1 MPVLLRAV
9 GRVRIFICLYDKD
22 WRKFDAK
29 RVIQHTG
36 QSVGVCPKL
45 EQIQGGKVS
54 DKALSI
60 SQIEG
65 DPNTIRFPAGRD
77 AEPLD
82 EQRIRSEVIDSME
95 QGVIVWSDCGVC
107 ELVNSRYYRLM
118 GEGRDYLHVGMRRS
132 DYFDGLVRRG
142 DATPEMVERLEASLN
157 ARQPF
162 SIERQ
167 AGSGAMVAVYI
178 RPMQSGGHVVTY
190 TDITETK
197 KSQEAL
203 SRAMERAE
211 TAERNARESLAQ
223 EQERRSETRA
233 LSELS
238 DWLQCCKSIDELYEI
253 VRQAMGSMFAGSSG
267 QLFIYSNSRDV
278 LDGAVTWGDIDLI
291 RSIQPQDCWSLR
303 RGRLFHYGEGV
314 VRYAC
319 NHVPTDT
326 VPDRYLCLPI
336 IAQGDTVGMLH
347 IAFENDAP
355 SALPIDDNLITFAQ
369 RCSEQI
375 SMAIANVKL
384 RDELHEQSTRDP
396 LTGLYNR
403 RYFLERSRAAISL
416 VERDGG
422 TLALISLDADNF
434 KTYND
439 NYGHDAGDYLLCAVG
454 ELTRRFFNNDEVC
467 CRIGGEEFSILIP
480 DCASVDAVERAAEFI
495 ASVESYEFRYQGQL
509 LPTVTVSAGVA
520 AYPEHADSLQTLCKL
535 ADIAMYDAK
544 ELGKN
549 RVCLPNNKKV

>member
-1 MPVLLRAV
+1 MSDNSLLIRNFA
-9 GRVRIFICLYDKD
+9 
-22 WRKFDAK
+22 
-29 RVIQHTG
+29 
-36 QSVGVCPKL
+36 
-45 EQIQGGKVS
+45 E
-54 DKALSI
+54 
-60 SQIEG
+60 E
-65 DPNTIRFPAGRD
+65 PNTIRFPASRD
-77 AEPLD
+77 AEVSD

-95 QGVIVWSDCGVC
+95 QGVIVWSDCGRC

-118 GEGRDYLHVGMRRS
+118 GEGRDYLHVGMRRG
-132 DYFDGLVRRG
+132 DYFQGLVRRG
-142 DATPEMVERLEASLN
+142 DATVEMVEQLESKLL
-157 ARQPF
+157 AREPF

-197 KSQEAL
+197 KSQVAL
-203 SRAMERAE
+203 SDAMERAE
-211 TAERNARESLAQ
+211 KAERRAREALAH
-223 EQERRSETRA
+223 EQQRQRETQA

-253 VRQAMGSMFAGSSG
+253 VRQAMAAMFEGSHG

-278 LDGAVTWGDIDLI
+278 LDGAVSWGDCELI

-303 RGRLFHYGEGV
+303 RGRLFHYGQGV
-314 VRYAC
+314 VKFAC
-319 NHVPTDT
+319 NHVPRDAM
-326 VPDRYLCLPI
+326 PDRYLCLPI

-347 IAFENDAP
+347 IGFDEA
-355 SALPIDDNLITFAQ
+355 SASLICDDLIAFAQ

-403 RYFLERSRAAISL
+403 RYFLERSRAAISM

-434 KTYND
+434 KSYND
-439 NYGHDAGDYLLCAVG
+439 NFGHDAGDYLLCAVG
-454 ELTRRFFNNDEVC
+454 ELTRRFFNNEEVC

-480 DCASVDAVERAAEFI
+480 DCDSHGAVSRAAEFVQC
-495 ASVESYEFRYQGQL
+495 VENHEFRYRSQL
-509 LPTVTVSAGVA
+509 LPTVTVSAGIA
-520 AYPEHADSLQTLCKL
+520 AYPEHADNLQDLCKA
-535 ADIAMYDAK
+535 ADVAMYDAK

-549 RVCLPNNKKV
+549 QVCLPASSGD